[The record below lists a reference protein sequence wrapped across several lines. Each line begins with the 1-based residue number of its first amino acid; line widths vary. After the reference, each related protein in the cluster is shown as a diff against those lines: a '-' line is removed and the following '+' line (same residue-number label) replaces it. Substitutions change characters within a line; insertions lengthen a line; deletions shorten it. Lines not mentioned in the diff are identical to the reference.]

1 MRVICLDTVSTSI
14 GYEISIKNTLTFL
27 KHYGAKIT
35 VAIHRFNRGTNNIR
49 ELFRQPVLLEKDTPT
64 YTETV
69 IIAALCNKIVRLGR
83 SLVLSL
89 LQQLFLV
96 QSAMVCYNKVRQLL
110 LLQSATVNV
119 NQCSYNKVES
129 G

>member
-1 MRVICLDTVSTSI
+1 MVQRSQLQFIA
-14 GYEISIKNTLTFL
+14 LTA
-27 KHYGAKIT
+27 GP
-35 VAIHRFNRGTNNIR
+35 IR

-69 IIAALCNKIVRLGR
+69 IIAALCHKIVRLGR

-110 LLQSATVNV
+110 LLQSTTVNV